1 MHKRNRVL
9 FLVRGQQRGA
19 RTRERRDHND
29 VVPRMSR
36 RTVVAAVAAVAV
48 AVVVG
53 ILAFR
58 APSSSAAAN
67 PTSFDLPALDGTG
80 TVRLSSY
87 RGEPVVVDLFASWCS
102 ACRGELPAFA
112 HIAASLR
119 GRAQFIGVDSLE
131 TGDGAAM
138 AEQYRL
144 AANGFVLA
152 RDVGPGDSDLHDAL
166 RAPGMPVT
174 VLYNPAGRIVA
185 KDMASVPA
193 AALQAQLRQYFGL

>member
-1 MHKRNRVL
+1 
-9 FLVRGQQRGA
+9 VRDA
-19 RTRERRDHND
+19 RS
-29 VVPRMSR
+29 VISR
-36 RTVVAAVAAVAV
+36 RTAIAGACAVVVAV
-48 AVVVG
+48 AVG
-53 ILAFR
+53 IVAFR
-58 APSSSAAAN
+58 SPTTSAAAS
-67 PTSFDLPALDGTG
+67 PTSFDLPALNGAG

-102 ACRGELPAFA
+102 ACRDELPAFA
-112 HIAASLR
+112 AVAASTR
-119 GRAQFIGVDSLE
+119 GKVQFIGVDSLE

-174 VLYNPAGRIVA
+174 VLYDAAGRIVA
-185 KDMASVPA
+185 KDVSSVPA
-193 AALQAQLRQYFGL
+193 ATLRSQLRRYFGI